1 VRRDDIR
8 AFARATLGVG
18 RAMTRAVV
26 DIFGGESRCEG
37 FRLSLFR
44 RYSTAMLIQSA
55 RVRVSNMYERQI
67 KLPFAAFAADG

>member
-1 VRRDDIR
+1 
-8 AFARATLGVG
+8 
-18 RAMTRAVV
+18 MTRAVV

-37 FRLSLFR
+37 FRFSLFR